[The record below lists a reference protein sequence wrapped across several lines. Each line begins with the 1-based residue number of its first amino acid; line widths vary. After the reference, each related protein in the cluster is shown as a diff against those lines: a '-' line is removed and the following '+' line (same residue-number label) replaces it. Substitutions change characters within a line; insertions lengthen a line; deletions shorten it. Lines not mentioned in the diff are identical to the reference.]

1 MTKPSLYFLLVVAWL
16 MIGNSSAIGEDIGT
30 EVGTDLTGG
39 GGIDTDD
46 GSSTESIEDPPV
58 FIPAEPYDL

>member
-1 MTKPSLYFLLVVAWL
+1 
-16 MIGNSSAIGEDIGT
+16 MIGNSSAIGEEIGT